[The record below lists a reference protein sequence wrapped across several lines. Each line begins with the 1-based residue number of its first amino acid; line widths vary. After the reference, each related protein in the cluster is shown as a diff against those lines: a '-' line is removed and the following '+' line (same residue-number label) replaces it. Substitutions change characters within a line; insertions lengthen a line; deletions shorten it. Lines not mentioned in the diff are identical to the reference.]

1 MYTIH
6 KSQENDIAK
15 TVMLLTLGHQ
25 YVNLIVARCE
35 TIHGRAEGSRQPPC
49 KAAKSKH

>member
-1 MYTIH
+1 MYIIH

-25 YVNLIVARCE
+25 YVNLIGTRCE
-35 TIHGRAEGSRQPPC
+35 TIHGRAEAVASRPAEP
-49 KAAKSKH
+49 